1 MTFRKN
7 LYFHVK
13 LILPLLL
20 CGFSSVLVAQK
31 NDSTWA
37 KISTFGGAV
46 TVQTKGI
53 STIPNLTLGKPAVIF
68 DMKVGRKLTFEPQ
81 FRFALDGKPWA
92 IVFWWRYYATFSSK
106 FKMIVSTNYSFAYKT
121 ITDSSS
127 GSPQDIIRTTRYL
140 VGALAPN
147 YQFNKYFGVG
157 LYLFYNHGIEK
168 YITRNTHMYSFRT
181 SISNIPIT
189 KNITARVAPEI
200 YYLKMDD
207 NNGVYINATLLIS
220 KKNFPLSLSALIN
233 SPLKSDIPAEYDLLW
248 NIGLAYTFGKQYKE
262 VR

>member
-1 MTFRKN
+1 
-7 LYFHVK
+7 
-13 LILPLLL
+13 
-20 CGFSSVLVAQK
+20 
-31 NDSTWA
+31 
-37 KISTFGGAV
+37 
-46 TVQTKGI
+46 
-53 STIPNLTLGKPAVIF
+53 
-68 DMKVGRKLTFEPQ
+68 
-81 FRFALDGKPWA
+81 
-92 IVFWWRYYATFSSK
+92 
-106 FKMIVSTNYSFAYKT
+106 
-121 ITDSSS
+121 
-127 GSPQDIIRTTRYL
+127 
-140 VGALAPN
+140 
-147 YQFNKYFGVG
+147 
-157 LYLFYNHGIEK
+157 
-168 YITRNTHMYSFRT
+168 MYSFRT